1 MNQALGSPTSPHDHL
16 ARVAT
21 SKVTAVG
28 PYRVSKSR
36 GVPAVTTELP
46 TWLIALPIIAAVVV
60 VAAPSVEIIAR
71 NLRRAGSAGVVG
83 GVSSTVIAITATQP
97 DAGVLPVIAV
107 VAGAASTAAAGYL
120 AHPERTWFG
129 KRLSAARFKRT
140 DVTRTKTSKRAHRSL
155 GNAPVKRTNVP
166 RVKRG

>member
-1 MNQALGSPTSPHDHL
+1 MQRSVGE
-16 ARVAT
+16 AR
-21 SKVTAVG
+21 
-28 PYRVSKSR
+28 RLLD
-36 GVPAVTTELP
+36 LP
-46 TWLIALPIIAAVVV
+46 L
-60 VAAPSVEIIAR
+60 
-71 NLRRAGSAGVVG
+71 RAGDAARPDLAARTAEVGAGVVG